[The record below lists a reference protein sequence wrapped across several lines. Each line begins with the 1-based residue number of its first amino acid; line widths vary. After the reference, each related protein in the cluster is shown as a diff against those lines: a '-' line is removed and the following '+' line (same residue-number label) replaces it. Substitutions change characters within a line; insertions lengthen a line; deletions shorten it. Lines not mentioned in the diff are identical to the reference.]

1 MDEAANRTE
10 IVFKTRNRQSC
21 GEPQL
26 VLASAGISSNLM
38 QADGWWVIVV
48 APSDG
53 AVALDELKLHQQDS
67 SPCSHFQRRDRWRWH
82 LRRSY
87 LHDHVL

>member
-53 AVALDELKLHQQDS
+53 AVALDELKLHQQDNADQKQS
-67 SPCSHFQRRDRWRWH
+67 VFPFSTA
-82 LRRSY
+82 RSVA
-87 LHDHVL
+87 LASTP